1 MKFID
6 FGKQLAKPVKFI
18 KQNTAFLPKPIQQA
32 VVFAVIFAGLPLF
45 LVGFIFLRILNGTP
59 VEDISTTNEIEYNL
73 NNIENTVSEI
83 EDDSEVS
90 KPEDLWDVIAY
101 QDENQVDG
109 YRNGDYGYGLYVGGY
124 FFPTDENGDLEI

>member
-18 KQNTAFLPKPIQQA
+18 KQRTEFLPKPIQQA
-32 VVFAVIFAGLPLF
+32 VVLTVIFAGFPAF
-45 LVGFIFLRILNGTP
+45 LVGFTVLRILNGTP
-59 VEDISTTNEIEYNL
+59 AKDISTNEVAYNLKDLKNTVNEIED
-73 NNIENTVSEI
+73 NN
-83 EDDSEVS
+83 EDS

>member
-32 VVFAVIFAGLPLF
+32 VVFAAIFAGFPMF

-101 QDENQVDG
+101 QDENQVTDG
-109 YRNGDYGYGLYVGGY
+109 YRDGYNGFGFY
-124 FFPTDENGDLEI
+124 FGDWYAEKE